1 MVKIFKHE
9 GEQGWFV
16 ADESGVIL
24 IDGCSDLD
32 AAIFARQK
40 LLARLEDLRD
50 SSKARHSNHGRGALP
65 EADHAVKF
73 RL

>member
-1 MVKIFKHE
+1 MIKIFKHE

-24 IDGCSDLD
+24 IDGCPDLD

-40 LLARLEDLRD
+40 LLDRLEDSQD
-50 SSKARHSNHGRGALP
+50 KGKARHSDHGRGGLP
-65 EADHAVKF
+65 GADLAEKF

>member
-1 MVKIFKHE
+1 MLKIFKHE
-9 GEQGWFV
+9 SEQGWFV

-24 IDGCSDLD
+24 IDGCADLD

-40 LLARLEDLRD
+40 LLARLEDSRD
-50 SSKARHSNHGRGALP
+50 KGKVRHSDHGRGGLP
-65 EADHAVKF
+65 EADLAVKF

>member
-1 MVKIFKHE
+1 MARIFKHE
-9 GEQGWFV
+9 GEQSWFV

-24 IDGCSDLD
+24 IDGCTDLD

-40 LLARLEDLRD
+40 LLTRLEDSRD
-50 SSKARHSNHGRGALP
+50 NGKARHSYHGRDARP
-65 EADHAVKF
+65 EGELAVNF